1 MYAGGAAGLTG
12 LPHCSQKEAPGTLT
26 NPQDAHPDPEA
37 GAGAGAAG
45 AAALICMPQFSQK
58 PAPGALNAP
67 QLAH

>member
-12 LPHCSQKEAPGTLT
+12 LPHCSQKEAPGTLV
-26 NPQDAHPDPEA
+26 NPHDGHPVVDA
-37 GAGAGAAG
+37 GTGVGAAG
-45 AAALICMPQFSQK
+45 ATALICMPQFSQK